1 MSGQLQTKAG
11 DLDKA
16 PLYVVCADVWDK
28 CYQAKWVFREAICSV
43 YKDWLIVI
51 VWMGEEKKKKNLPA
65 IMFWITCSL
74 LHLPDIFLPHGYL
87 RILTCFKATEKIFGA
102 GRHKQGDPPERHCFA
117 CIWRAALCLNPIVCW
132 RFSHQIKLSVLFCLC
147 ACLIKVVS
155 GWNSRYADI
164 SIPTACIIAV
174 ICFPFG

>member
-28 CYQAKWVFREAICSV
+28 YYQAKWVFLWSNLQCLQRLINCHCLDGGWVEEIFCQRLCSEWHVHCCVRHIHSCHTDIC
-43 YKDWLIVI
+43 KFWL
-51 VWMGEEKKKKNLPA
+51 L
-65 IMFWITCSL
+65 S
-74 LHLPDIFLPHGYL
+74 
-87 RILTCFKATEKIFGA
+87 
-102 GRHKQGDPPERHCFA
+102 KQLKRFFIGTHEQCDPPERHCFA

-132 RFSHQIKLSVLFCLC
+132 RFSHQIKLSALFCLC

>member
-1 MSGQLQTKAG
+1 MSGQLQTKAD

-28 CYQAKWVFREAICSV
+28 YYRAKWVFCEAICSV

-51 VWMGEEKKKKNLPA
+51 VWTVVGTGGRKICQRLCSKLHVHCCVCH
-65 IMFWITCSL
+65 IHSCHTDICVFWL
-74 LHLPDIFLPHGYL
+74 LSTQLKVFFTG
-87 RILTCFKATEKIFGA
+87 TQ
-102 GRHKQGDPPERHCFA
+102 KQCDAPERHCFA

-132 RFSHQIKLSVLFCLC
+132 RFSHQIKLSALFCLC